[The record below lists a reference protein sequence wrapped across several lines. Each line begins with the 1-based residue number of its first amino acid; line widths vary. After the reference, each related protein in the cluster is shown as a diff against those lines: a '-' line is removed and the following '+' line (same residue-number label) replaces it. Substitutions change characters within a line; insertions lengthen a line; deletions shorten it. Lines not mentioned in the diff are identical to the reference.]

1 MKRRNDLSGQIKIK
15 KEGYTMTERN
25 RLEEKRTDGKTVF
38 DGEILHVV
46 KDDITLPNGNA
57 ATREV
62 IRHVG
67 AVAIVGV
74 TEDKKI
80 VMERQ
85 FRYPMD
91 EVISEI
97 PAGKLNSKAED
108 KLEAAKREFQ
118 EETGYTAKQWTQIGL
133 YYPAAAYSDEVI
145 TLFMATELEKG
156 ERNLDDDEFL
166 DVQLVPIDD
175 LVDQIMEGKIPDG
188 KTQVAIMKVAKLL
201 G

>member
-1 MKRRNDLSGQIKIK
+1 
-15 KEGYTMTERN
+15 MTERN

-166 DVQLVPIDD
+166 DVQLVQIDD

>member
-1 MKRRNDLSGQIKIK
+1 M
-15 KEGYTMTERN
+15 
-25 RLEEKRTDGKTVF
+25 
-38 DGEILHVV
+38 
-46 KDDITLPNGNA
+46 
-57 ATREV
+57 

>member
-1 MKRRNDLSGQIKIK
+1 MSGQIKIK

-38 DGEILHVV
+38 DGEILHEV

>member
-1 MKRRNDLSGQIKIK
+1 MSGQIKIK

-108 KLEAAKREFQ
+108 KLEVAKREFQ

>member
-1 MKRRNDLSGQIKIK
+1 MSGQIKIK

-67 AVAIVGV
+67 AIAIVGV

>member
-1 MKRRNDLSGQIKIK
+1 MSGQIKIK